1 MSDSGQRKASPSGDV
16 TRRDFLRSSAAL
28 AALPGLGAQ
37 HDQRQSGQGSAKR
50 RPNIVIYISDQ
61 FRWDFISAYG
71 LNPMHATPNLDA
83 MARRGTMFHS
93 HVTNQPVC
101 APSRACLFTGQYQN
115 KNGVWRN
122 GLGLQSDAVTLAR
135 ELRKAGYTANYI
147 GKWHLAPTPP
157 GTPNTP
163 EARGPVALEHRGG
176 FDDFWQASNEL
187 EWTSHPYEGDLYDEN
202 GKPIHF
208 SGEYRVD
215 FITGLAKQ
223 FLARVREPFLLVVSQ
238 LEVHHQNDCNCFV
251 APNGYAERYENPF
264 VPEDLKFFP
273 GDWQKQLPNYYGSV
287 ASIDRSV
294 GELRSALAQ
303 RGLEDDTIFLF
314 LSDHGCH
321 FRTRNN
327 EYKRSPHESSIH
339 VPLVIQGPG
348 FDRSLTIPELT
359 TQIDITPTLLSAAGV
374 PVPAEMQGRSFLP
387 LLDRKIDGWRN
398 EALIQI
404 SESQCGRALR
414 TPEWTYAVAAP
425 GGAAASAASS
435 NHYREE
441 CLYNLFADPHQLLN
455 LAGRRDD
462 PKLVH
467 GFGTPP
473 QQAAAELRE
482 RLQARMIEAGEAPAE
497 IEQRQVE
504 S

>member
-1 MSDSGQRKASPSGDV
+1 MSDSGPRTPSPSADI

-28 AALPGLGAQ
+28 ASTLPGFSAQ
-37 HDQRQSGQGSAKR
+37 HDQEQTGKARR
-50 RPNIVIYISDQ
+50 RPNIVLYISDQ
-61 FRWDFISAYG
+61 FRWDAVSAYG
-71 LNPMHATPNLDA
+71 LNPMHLTPNLDA
-83 MARRGTMFHS
+83 MARRGTLFQS

-101 APSRACLFTGQYQN
+101 APSRACLFTGEYQN

-122 GLGLQSDAVTLAR
+122 GLGLRSDAVTLAT
-135 ELRKAGYTANYI
+135 ELRKSGYTANYI
-147 GKWHLAPTPP
+147 GKWHLAPVSP

-163 EARGPVALEHRGG
+163 EKRGPVAPEYRGG
-176 FDDFWQASNEL
+176 FDDLWQASNEL
-187 EWTSHPYEGDLYDEN
+187 EWTSHPYEGDLYDGD

-215 FITGLAKQ
+215 FITGLAKK
-223 FLARVREPFLLVVSQ
+223 FLATVREPFLLVVSQ

-251 APNGYAERYENPF
+251 APNGYAERCDNPF

-287 ASIDRSV
+287 AGIDQSI
-294 GELRSALAQ
+294 GAIRSALAE
-303 RGLEDDTIFLF
+303 RGMEDDTIFVF

-321 FRTRNN
+321 FRTRNA

-348 FDRSLTIPELT
+348 FDRSLAIPELT
-359 TQIDITPTLLSAAGV
+359 TQIDITPTVLSAAGV
-374 PVPAEMQGRSFLP
+374 PVPAGMQGRSFLP
-387 LLDRKIDGWRN
+387 LLDRRIGGWRN
-398 EALIQI
+398 EAFIQI

-425 GGAAASAASS
+425 DPAGPHMPAS
-435 NHYREE
+435 NRYREE

-455 LAGRRDD
+455 LAGRHDD

-482 RLQARMIEAGEAPAE
+482 RLQARMEEAGEAPAE
-497 IEQRQVE
+497 IEQRQAY